1 MSRTR
6 GRTVHGRWAVA
17 GLVGLLALGWAATST
32 AQTSQYNPYYGKNL
46 VRYNNFDW
54 HIYETDHFEIF
65 YYPELEEHLGRVA
78 GYAESAYAQISA
90 DLTHDLATLVPL
102 MIFKTHSEFEQ
113 QNVMRGVVSEGV
125 GAFAE
130 PFGQRILLPLDEPPD
145 QLYRLIMHE
154 LTHQFAF
161 DIIPRSIISQ
171 GIPLWVDEGLAD
183 YMAGVWRPLDL
194 MAVRDAAL
202 SDILPRMSEFEN
214 YGGFTNLRVV
224 YNLGHAAF
232 EFIED
237 RWGKEGVRQFLF
249 SLRKTAIGG
258 GDDIYEDAFDIP
270 AEEFDDEFE
279 SYIRDRFQEFRD
291 KERPDDYGRDLAPDP
306 FETRY
311 MAVVSIE
318 PSPSGD
324 LIAAFAQ
331 NRKDREMDIVLL
343 SSEDGEVVLNLT
355 EGFDQDLGFE
365 SISVSGLRWNTVPWM
380 SWSASDDRLAY
391 FVRKGK
397 YKSLVMQNVVT
408 RDIEEMIDLVTIDQ
422 PESPDVS
429 PDGRTVVFS
438 ALQNGVGDIF
448 LLDLETRDLTNL
460 TGDEFADYAPTFSPD
475 GSSLVYLARVSGN
488 NKLFKLDLA
497 TKEKTQLTFGTFSEA
512 AAQFIDDHTLVFSS
526 TTTDPLAP
534 VDPNL
539 AANGDIF
546 NIWTLDLNNGEF
558 RQFTDVATG
567 NVSTIVLP
575 GEDETRIAFVTYF
588 KGEYG
593 IHTIVRDEPLYT
605 ASTSDFGE
613 PGPIIDFQA
622 PLTHTVIAANARRK
636 GRFEKM
642 SLTGNVPVS
651 IGVTTGGDISGATV
665 LSFTD
670 VTGDQSFTFYALSY
684 AQYRT
689 FLGSYTNLAGRFQFA
704 IQGYSQES
712 FFYGNIGFYSPGLGF
727 LSRDQALAVTTT
739 RGGTAFG
746 IYPLDR
752 FRRLEFS
759 AGLFHYKEQ
768 FNDPTVE
775 QQAAL
780 YQQQQ
785 FGSADLFRNGASMPV
800 GINYI
805 QETTVFREFGPI
817 AGNTM
822 RFGYQYAP
830 SVGPL
835 LGKQTV
841 DADARYYLRI
851 GETGLLALRGR
862 GFMSFG
868 DFPDF
873 TYFGGNSEMR
883 GYEYLEFVGHDAGFF
898 NAELRFPLTLA
909 MLTPIG
915 VLGGVRGS
923 FFFNLGGASVK
934 GAPFQA
940 FSRSTEF
947 LTPTVSFVQ
956 LPNGQF
962 EEVSGTPTLISG
974 FRLVDTRASYGIGL
988 QTTVFGLPLHFD
1000 WSWRT
1005 LFNEAWEDQVF
1016 AFDAIQQGVSTTLP
1030 DGSVTGGSALFRK
1043 SKFSFWIGYDF

>member
-1 MSRTR
+1 MSRTHSV
-6 GRTVHGRWAVA
+6 RTVSGRWAVA
-17 GLVGLLALGWAATST
+17 SLVGLLTFGWT
-32 AQTSQYNPYYGKNL
+32 AESMAQNQFNPYYGKNR
-46 VRYNNFDW
+46 VRYDNFDW
-54 HIYETDHFEIF
+54 HIYETDHFEIY
-65 YYPELEEHLGRVA
+65 YYPELEEHLERVA
-78 GYAESAYAQISA
+78 SYAESAYAQISA
-90 DLTHDLATLVPL
+90 DLTHDLATRVPL
-102 MIFKTHSEFEQ
+102 MLYKTHSEFEQ
-113 QNVMRGVVSEGV
+113 QNVIPGAVSDGV

-130 PFGQRILLPLDEPPD
+130 PFGMRIVLPLDEPPD
-145 QLYRLIMHE
+145 QLYRLITHE

-161 DIIPRSIISQ
+161 DIIPRSVIRQ
-171 GIPLWVDEGLAD
+171 NIPLWVDEGLAD

-194 MAVRDAAL
+194 MTVRDTAL
-202 SDILPRMSEFEN
+202 SDILPKMSEFER
-214 YGGFTNLRVV
+214 YGGFASARVV

-232 EFIED
+232 EFIEE

-258 GDDIYEDAFDIP
+258 GADIYEDAFDIP

-279 SYIRDRFQEFRD
+279 AYIRDRFQAFRD

-306 FETRY
+306 FETKF

-343 SSEDGEVVLNLT
+343 SAEDGEVVLNLT

-365 SISVSGLRWNTVPWM
+365 SIGIPGLRWNTVPWM
-380 SWSASDDRLAY
+380 SWSAIDDRLAY

-397 YKSLVMQNVVT
+397 YRSLVLQNVVT
-408 RDIEEMIDLVTIDQ
+408 REIEEMIDLNMVDQ

-438 ALQNGVGDIF
+438 ALQNGVGDIY
-448 LLDLETRDLTNL
+448 LLDLETHDLTNL
-460 TGDEFADYAPTFSPD
+460 TEDEFADYAPTFSPD
-475 GSSLVYLARVSGN
+475 GASLVYLTRISGN
-488 NKLFKLDLA
+488 NKLFTMDLA
-497 TKEKTQLTFGTFSEA
+497 TKETTQLTFGTFSEA
-512 AAQFIDDHTLVFSS
+512 AAQFLDDHTLVFSS
-526 TTTDPLAP
+526 TMVDPLAP
-534 VDPNL
+534 IDPAV

-546 NIWTLDLNNGEF
+546 NLWTLDLDTDEL

-575 GEDETRIAFVTYF
+575 GEGATRIAFVTYF

-613 PGPIIDFQA
+613 SGLNIDFQA
-622 PLTHTVIAANARRK
+622 PLTHTVISANARRK

-642 SLTGNVPVS
+642 SLNGAPPIS
-651 IGVTTGGDISGATV
+651 IGVSNSGDISGATQI
-665 LSFTD
+665 SFTD
-670 VTGDQSFTFYALSY
+670 VLGDQSFTFYALSY

-689 FLGSYTNLAGRFQFA
+689 FAGLYQNLSGRLQYA
-704 IQGYSQES
+704 LQGFSQES
-712 FFYGNIGFYSPGLGF
+712 FFYGTSGFYSPGLAF
-727 LSRDQALAVTTT
+727 ISRDQALAVTTT

-746 IYPLDR
+746 IYPFDR
-752 FRRLEFS
+752 FRRVEFS
-759 AGLFHYKEQ
+759 AGLFHYNER
-768 FNDPTVE
+768 FNDPALA
-775 QQAAL
+775 QQSNQF
-780 YQQQQ
+780 QQQQ
-785 FGSADLFRNGASMPV
+785 FGSADLFRNGASMPF
-800 GINYI
+800 GINFI

-822 RFGYQYAP
+822 RFGFQYAP
-830 SVGPL
+830 SVGPF

-841 DADARYYLRI
+841 DTDLRYYLRM

-873 TYFGGNSEMR
+873 TYFGGNGEMR
-883 GYEYLEFVGHDAGFF
+883 GYEYLEFIGHDAAFF
-898 NAELRFPLTLA
+898 NAELRFPLIEA

-915 VLGGVRGS
+915 VLGGIRGA
-923 FFFNLGGASVK
+923 FFFNLGGASLK
-934 GAPFQA
+934 GTPFQA
-940 FSRSTEF
+940 YLRSPE
-947 LTPTVSFVQ
+947 LVTPTVGFRQ
-956 LPNGQF
+956 DPLTGQF
-962 EEVSGTPTLISG
+962 EEVLGDPVRVSG
-974 FRLVDTRASYGIGL
+974 FRLVDSRASYGLGL
-988 QTTVFGLPLHFD
+988 TTFVIGLPLHFD

-1005 LFNEAWEDQVF
+1005 LFNEQWENVLF
-1016 AFDAIQQGVSTTLP
+1016 AYEGGLAGDT
-1030 DGSVTGGSALFRK
+1030 GSSVFRK
-1043 SKFSFWIGYDF
+1043 PKFDFWIGYDF